1 MLTIK
6 VPLSPEGWDEEKQE
20 FIEPEYKTLQLEHS
34 LVSLHKWESK
44 WHKAFLKEK
53 SEKTD
58 EEVLDYIKCMTITQ
72 NVDPDVYNHLSRE
85 NYEQIKEYINDPMTS
100 TVIYEN
106 KKNKKS
112 SKETPTAEL
121 IYYWMISLGIPP
133 EYRKWHINQLITLI
147 RVFEAKNSDAP
158 KMSKQEI
165 MSRNK
170 ALNAARRAKLHSKG

>member
-1 MLTIK
+1 MLIIK
-6 VPLSPEGWDEEKQE
+6 VPLSPEVWDEEKQE

-72 NVDPDVYNHLSRE
+72 NVDPEVYNHLSRE
-85 NYEQIKEYINDPMTS
+85 NYEQIKNYINDPMTA
-100 TVIYEN
+100 TVIYDT
-106 KKNKKS
+106 KKNKKV

-147 RVFEAKNSDAP
+147 RVFEVKNNKGK
-158 KMSKQEI
+158 KMSQQEI

-170 ALNAARRAKLHSKG
+170 ALNASRRAKLHSKG